1 MKIVITEGC
10 TAYNTTVDGVSVCD
24 IDKKQMEEIYDKML
38 IKLKEG
44 LIDNTISFNSLIN
57 NFQYDDYKVD
67 EHSCE
72 QCGDSISTTT
82 WEI

>member
-10 TAYNTTVDGVSVCD
+10 TAYNTSVDGVSVCD
-24 IDKKQMEEIYDKML
+24 MDKKQIEEIYDKML

-44 LIDNTISFNSLIN
+44 LIDNTINFNSLIN
-57 NFQYDDYKVD
+57 IFQYDDYKVD
-67 EHSCE
+67 DEPCE
-72 QCGDSISTTT
+72 QCGDCVSTTI